1 MLRLYLVRHGRTAW
15 NETGRFQGHSD
26 VPLDSVGVRQA
37 QQAAHWLAEC
47 VRSPQGVYTSDLLR
61 ASQTAKPIA
70 HALQVPLSLE
80 PRLRERY
87 WGDWE
92 GLTLDEVRQRYHD
105 QHLTYLYDP
114 LNGTPPSAEP
124 MSLFWER
131 VSDFIHALFKTHAD
145 GEWVIVGHGGSL
157 RIILCEVLG
166 GDVQTYR
173 RIRLDNAS
181 LSLIEHTGE
190 RVYVALLN
198 STFHLQDPSV
208 DGF

>member
-1 MLRLYLVRHGRTAW
+1 MLRLYLVRHGQTAW
-15 NETGRFQGHSD
+15 NETGRIQGHSD
-26 VPLDSVGVRQA
+26 VPLDSVGIWQA
-37 QQAAHWLAEC
+37 QQVAQWLVEC
-47 VRSPQGVYTSDLLR
+47 VRNPQGVYTSDLLR
-61 ASQTAKPIA
+61 ATQTATPIA

-80 PRLRERY
+80 PRLRERH

-92 GLTLDEVRQRYHD
+92 GLTLDEVRQQYPD

-114 LNGTPPSAEP
+114 LNGTPPNAEP
-124 MSLFWER
+124 MSHFWER
-131 VSDFIHALFKTHAD
+131 VKDFIHALFKTHAD

-157 RIILCEVLG
+157 RIILCEVLES
-166 GDVQTYR
+166 DVQTYR

-198 STFHLQDPSV
+198 STFHLKDPSV